1 MKRYL
6 YLFHIVLAYA
16 VMAISTDSYARTVKG
31 KVVSGE
37 EVLSKVIVTDGH
49 HFTQTRKDGSFKMK
63 TSDTTKFVY
72 VISPSGYAGDWSDG
86 SPKFYQQAEGK
97 DYFTFDLVKTGPLR
111 ICPCNG

>member
-37 EVLSKVIVTDGH
+37 EALSKVIVTDGH

-63 TSDTTKFVY
+63 IADTTKFVY
-72 VISPSGYAGDWSDG
+72 VISPSAMPEIGRMVLQS
-86 SPKFYQQAEGK
+86 SISRLKE
-97 DYFTFDLVKTGPLR
+97 R
-111 ICPCNG
+111 IISHSIS